1 MLAVITYVSTI
12 ELYNIGSQIIQLYYF
27 IYSSSRNSYPYCYSK
42 MIFILAE
49 DMLELLMANKEWL
62 EARPKA
68 DLSRRPEHTKTDEL
82 DMNGTF
88 KKLQID

>member
-1 MLAVITYVSTI
+1 
-12 ELYNIGSQIIQLYYF
+12 
-27 IYSSSRNSYPYCYSK
+27 
-42 MIFILAE
+42 MIFISVE

-68 DLSRRPEHTKTDEL
+68 DLARRPEHSKTDEL

-88 KKLQID
+88 KQLQID

>member
-1 MLAVITYVSTI
+1 MRYDFLFV
-12 ELYNIGSQIIQLYYF
+12 LFFKND
-27 IYSSSRNSYPYCYSK
+27 
-42 MIFILAE
+42 FILVE

-68 DLSRRPEHTKTDEL
+68 DLSRRPEYTKADEL

-88 KKLQID
+88 KQLQID

>member
-1 MLAVITYVSTI
+1 
-12 ELYNIGSQIIQLYYF
+12 
-27 IYSSSRNSYPYCYSK
+27 

>member
-1 MLAVITYVSTI
+1 LYIRVVKLLIRIVI
-12 ELYNIGSQIIQLYYF
+12 QKCF
-27 IYSSSRNSYPYCYSK
+27 
-42 MIFILAE
+42 FILAE
-49 DMLELLMANKEWL
+49 DMLDLLMANKEWL

>member
-1 MLAVITYVSTI
+1 MFLTTKKTYFQSIFLFSEFKLGVFALLRYRSNFF
-12 ELYNIGSQIIQLYYF
+12 LH
-27 IYSSSRNSYPYCYSK
+27 R
-42 MIFILAE
+42 IFIPAD

-62 EARPKA
+62 ENRPKA
-68 DLSRRPEHTKTDEL
+68 DLARLPENKKTDEL